1 MNKALFFWS
10 KKASSSLYFKSII
23 IQHKLDIDIISVDNS
38 KVRDLIS
45 NSKYPIKNIPSLLV
59 ITGNSN
65 DFRLYSGENL
75 KIWFDKFFET
85 ISQYSD
91 KSNTQNETQSNES
104 TYNNLSNPIKP
115 VMNRQQ
121 LSQNYRTGLS
131 SPGIEF
137 NGNTSLTLIPEPQ
150 ENNDSKFIMTNR
162 GIGKPPKQQKNDND
176 EESYEDE
183 NETLESLR
191 PSKLKNNSISAAE
204 LADQL
209 KAQREELEQELE
221 ENRPF
226 D

>member
-1 MNKALFFWS
+1 MSNNALFFWS
-10 KKASSSLYFKSII
+10 KKASSSLYYKSII
-23 IQHKLDIDIISVDNS
+23 IQNKLNINIISVDNT

-45 NSKYPIKNIPSLLV
+45 NSKYPIKHIPSLLV
-59 ITGNSN
+59 INGN

-85 ISQYSD
+85 IALD
-91 KSNTQNETQSNES
+91 NQNETNYSELQQLGSSNLGNS
-104 TYNNLSNPIKP
+104 APIKP

-121 LSQNYRTGLS
+121 LSENYRSVLS

-137 NGNTSLTLIPEPQ
+137 NGNTSLTLIPEPEQ
-150 ENNDSKFIMTNR
+150 NDDSKFIMANR
-162 GIGKPPKQQKNDND
+162 GIGKPPKKLSNDD
-176 EESYEDE
+176 YQEEIESA
-183 NETLESLR
+183 ETLR

-209 KAQREELEQELE
+209 KSQREELEQQLE

>member
-1 MNKALFFWS
+1 MSNNALFFWS
-10 KKASSSLYFKSII
+10 KKATSSLYYKSII
-23 IQHKLDIDIISVDNS
+23 IQNKLNINIISVDNT

-45 NSKYPIKNIPSLLV
+45 NSKYPIKHIPSLLV
-59 ITGNSN
+59 ITGN

-85 ISQYSD
+85 ISLDNQ
-91 KSNTQNETQSNES
+91 NQNEPNYSELQPL
-104 TYNNLSNPIKP
+104 NNQAPIKP

-121 LSQNYRTGLS
+121 LSENYRSVLS

-137 NGNTSLTLIPEPQ
+137 NGNTSLTLIPEP
-150 ENNDSKFIMTNR
+150 EHNDDSKFIMANR
-162 GIGKPPKQQKNDND
+162 GIGKPPKKLSNDD
-176 EESYEDE
+176 DYQEEIESA
-183 NETLESLR
+183 ETLR

-209 KAQREELEQELE
+209 KSQREELEQQLE